1 MDVADLLVSLKSGI
15 VKVEFKS
22 LNSGKTKQVICT
34 LHESYLENHT
44 TMNQDTLNESILVYK
59 IDSNEW
65 EDIRVDS
72 IVKWDLTKGR

>member
-65 EDIRVDS
+65 EDIYCDS
-72 IVKWDLTKGR
+72 IV